1 MYESLNFV
9 KSPLTRSTLSTLRFR
24 DRAEFAERW
33 HCHINMHRAYLSK
46 SAVLPILSG
55 SRVLRWTH
63 AMPPHEFG
71 SNGKAALNVHGSKM
85 RLRFNDDTV
94 ALFTALDGRTSNS
107 QIIDKLNLNKELIQL
122 EEQNVRNLMTLELV
136 KGEI

>member
-1 MYESLNFV
+1 
-9 KSPLTRSTLSTLRFR
+9 
-24 DRAEFAERW
+24 
-33 HCHINMHRAYLSK
+33 
-46 SAVLPILSG
+46 
-55 SRVLRWTH
+55 
-63 AMPPHEFG
+63 MPPHEFG